1 MIHFTLY
8 SRSYC
13 HLCDDMLQQLQAFNL
28 NDLFTVD
35 VIDVDADDDNGTL
48 VALYDELVPVLFG
61 QRDGSE
67 PIQLC
72 HYFLDVPRLQ
82 TFLGNTSS

>member
-1 MIHFTLY
+1 
-8 SRSYC
+8 
-13 HLCDDMLQQLQAFNL
+13 MLQQLQTFNL

-35 VIDVDADDDNGTL
+35 VIDVDANDDL

>member
-1 MIHFTLY
+1 
-8 SRSYC
+8 
-13 HLCDDMLQQLQAFNL
+13 MLQQLQAFNL
-28 NDLFTVD
+28 NDLFTVE
-35 VIDVDADDDNGTL
+35 VIDVDANDDL

-61 QRDGSE
+61 QRDGGE

-72 HYFLDVPRLQ
+72 HYFLDVPHLQ